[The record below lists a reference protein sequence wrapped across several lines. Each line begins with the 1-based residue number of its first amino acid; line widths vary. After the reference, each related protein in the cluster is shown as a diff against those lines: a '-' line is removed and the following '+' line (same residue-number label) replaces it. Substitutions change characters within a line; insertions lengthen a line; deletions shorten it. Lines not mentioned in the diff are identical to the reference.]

1 MQAELL
7 RDIEPPS
14 YEESVYFKQ
23 LIGQIKA
30 QRRKTPPPSYENN
43 SVFDVFQKTQLLES
57 KSISPSVIGK
67 TITASP
73 IEKLHDDE
81 NQQGFP
87 MDARLERASSC
98 LQQMIDAANES
109 LTCTPTSPPSSPPLD
124 DSDKDV
130 ETHSLDDNFK
140 EQRNQKQQWR
150 INRKKSLERFKS
162 SQVSLART
170 IDQLNLSITQH
181 IINEA
186 SSPSPIT
193 NYTQYQH
200 HDYNNTTDRHLHH
213 HHHHH
218 HHHYYYNMHQM
229 NSAKRQRPVPNK
241 STVPSWTNLLTQT
254 ALVFGIF
261 HQLLSW
267 STPTSSIL
275 SVAWLVTMLLAKKK
289 INRSKLE
296 SLKLKSSSSPSHT
309 LPAHHSTSSTTFL
322 TLYTHLKSSLSP
334 RYSTMLS
341 LFRKK

>member
-1 MQAELL
+1 MQVELL

-30 QRRKTPPPSYENN
+30 QRRKTPPPSYEND
-43 SVFDVFQKTQLLES
+43 SVFDVFKKTQLLES
-57 KSISPSVIGK
+57 KPISPSVIGK
-67 TITASP
+67 TVTASP

-81 NQQGFP
+81 SQQDFP

-98 LQQMIDAANES
+98 LQQMIDAANQS
-109 LTCTPTSPPSSPPLD
+109 LTCTSTSSPLE
-124 DSDKDV
+124 DSDTNDDKEV
-130 ETHSLDDNFK
+130 ETNSLDDIYT
-140 EQRNQKQQWR
+140 EQREQKQQWR

-170 IDQLNLSITQH
+170 IDQLNLSISQH
-181 IINEA
+181 INNEA
-186 SSPSPIT
+186 SIS
-193 NYTQYQH
+193 NYTQYEH
-200 HDYNNTTDRHLHH
+200 HEYNNTTDRHLHH

-218 HHHYYYNMHQM
+218 HHHYYYNMHQLH
-229 NSAKRQRPVPNK
+229 STKRQRAVPNK
-241 STVPSWTNLLTQT
+241 SKVPSWTNLLTQT

-289 INRSKLE
+289 ISRSKLE
-296 SLKLKSSSSPSHT
+296 SLMLRSSSPSSSHT
-309 LPAHHSTSSTTFL
+309 LPAEHSTSSTTFI
-322 TLYTHLKSSLSP
+322 TLYSHLKSSFAP
-334 RYSTMLS
+334 RYSSMLS